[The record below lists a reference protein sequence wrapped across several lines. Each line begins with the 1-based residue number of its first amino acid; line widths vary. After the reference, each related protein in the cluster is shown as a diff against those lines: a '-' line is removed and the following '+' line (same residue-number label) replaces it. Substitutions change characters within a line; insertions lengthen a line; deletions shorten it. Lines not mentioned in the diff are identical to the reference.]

1 MITSR
6 PLTTDDLEAAVA
18 LLHADDRRWFGE
30 PVLTPEDVR
39 VEWDRPGFDLATSSE
54 GWFEDAGP
62 GGEEVLVALATLSNR
77 GDLAM
82 AVDRAW
88 EGAGLEETLLQRW
101 EDEARRRGL
110 SSLDRDLAAEDAEGL
125 ARLAGRGWQ
134 VDEEG
139 WILRLEGTTPLEAGS
154 LPDGY
159 GIRAVQE
166 VDLPEVHRVV
176 MEAFARYGPSRP
188 YEDWRSGMVD
198 RADVTLGHWRLAS
211 HGSTVVGACLV
222 QDPLGGSSAGEAWV
236 PQVAV
241 VEEHQRRG
249 LASELLVRVALAAR
263 ERGVPRLGLF
273 TYEATGARGLYE
285 RLGMRVV
292 HTLRTCTL
300 EL

>member
-1 MITSR
+1 MITTR
-6 PLTTDDLEAAVA
+6 PLGEDDLEAAVA

-30 PVLTPEDVR
+30 PVLTLEDVR
-39 VEWDRPGFDLATSSE
+39 AEWHRPGFDLATSSE

-62 GGEEVLVALATLSNR
+62 GGEEVLVALATLSHR
-77 GDLAM
+77 GDLAV

-88 EGAGLEETLLQRW
+88 EGAGLEEALLQRW

-110 SSLDRDLAAEDAEGL
+110 PTLNRDLAAEDAAGL

-134 VDEEG
+134 VEEEG
-139 WILRLEGTTPLEAGS
+139 WILRLESATDVAAGP

-159 GIRAVQE
+159 GIRE
-166 VDLPEVHRVV
+166 VLEADLPEVHRVV
-176 MEAFARYGPSRP
+176 MEAFARYGPRRP

-198 RADVTLGHWRLAS
+198 RADVTLGHWRLAV
-211 HGSTVVGACLV
+211 HGETVVGACLV
-222 QDPLGGSSAGEAWV
+222 QDPLGAGADEAWV

-241 VEEHQRRG
+241 VEEHRRRG
-249 LASELLVRVALAAR
+249 LARELLVRVALAAR

-273 TYEATGARGLYE
+273 TYEATGALGLYE

-292 HTLRTCTL
+292 HRLRTCRL
-300 EL
+300 DL

>member
-6 PLTTDDLEAAVA
+6 PLHHDDLEATVA

-30 PVLTPEDVR
+30 PVQTLEDVR
-39 VEWDRPGFDLATSSE
+39 AEWERPGFDLASSSE
-54 GWFEDAGP
+54 GWFEEAGA
-62 GGEEVLVALATLSNR
+62 GAEEELVAVATLSNR

-88 EGAGLEETLLQRW
+88 EGAGLEDALLQRW
-101 EDEARRRGL
+101 EDEARRRGVSTL
-110 SSLDRDLAAEDAEGL
+110 SRDLAAADAEGL
-125 ARLAGRGWQ
+125 ARLSGRGWQ
-134 VDEEG
+134 VEEEG
-139 WILRLEGTTPLEAGS
+139 WILRLASTTALEPGS

-159 GIRAVQE
+159 AVRAVQE
-166 VDLPEVHRVV
+166 ADLPEVHRVV

-188 YEDWRSGMVD
+188 YEDWRRGMVD
-198 RADVTLGHWRLAS
+198 RADVTLGHCRLAT

-222 QDPLGGSSAGEAWV
+222 QDTVGPGAGEAWV

-241 VEEHQRRG
+241 VGAHQRRG
-249 LASELLVRVALAAR
+249 LARELLVQVALAAR
-263 ERGVPRLGLF
+263 GRGVPRLGLF